1 MFLFT
6 PRMQEE
12 ITAVRSHAQ
21 PEPAFDKEDLTFQA
35 AGLDAEECAG
45 ALRERG
51 TVLVRGVVPHHLF
64 PPMID
69 DVERY
74 FRWLTNGQ
82 RPQEAALYA
91 SYGNIFF
98 ITVADFGNRSL
109 MNVLYHLVA
118 PPMSEALYAYFQAE
132 HISVFLGYSFIRR
145 HWRTDTMSLSPF
157 HQDSV
162 AVPVPAPMLSCWVPL
177 NRCGVTAPG
186 LEVVAQ
192 RLDSALPITD
202 KPATNHVRMEIDA
215 ALVERHYGENLWHPE
230 FDAGDAMLFD
240 SKCVH
245 RTHVTEAM
253 SAVRYSVE
261 LRFVATSLAPPEWVE
276 EKSGL
281 LVAVP
286 RPSRAAS

>member
-1 MFLFT
+1 ML
-6 PRMQEE
+6 EE
-12 ITAVRSHAQ
+12 NTSAHGRAQ
-21 PEPAFDKEDLTFQA
+21 PEPAFDAEGLTFQA

-45 ALRERG
+45 ALREHG
-51 TVLVRGVVPHHLF
+51 TVLVRGVMPNHLF

-69 DVERY
+69 DVEGY
-74 FRWLTNGQ
+74 FRWLTNGE
-82 RPQEAALYA
+82 RLQEVALYA
-91 SYGNIFF
+91 NYGNIFF
-98 ITVADFGNRSL
+98 ATVADFGSQSL
-109 MNVLYHLVA
+109 MNVLYQLMA
-118 PPMSEALYAYFQAE
+118 PPINDALYAYFQAE
-132 HISVFLGYSFIRR
+132 RISVFLGYSFIRR

-192 RLDSALPITD
+192 RLDAALPITD
-202 KPATNHVRMEIDA
+202 KPATNHARMEIDA
-215 ALVERHYGENLWHPE
+215 ALVERHYGENLWHPK

-245 RTHVTEAM
+245 RSHVTKAM

-286 RPSRAAS
+286 RPSRAAN

>member
-1 MFLFT
+1 ML
-6 PRMQEE
+6 EE
-12 ITAVRSHAQ
+12 STSAHGRAQ
-21 PEPAFDKEDLTFQA
+21 PEPAFDAEGLTFQA

-45 ALRERG
+45 ALREHG
-51 TVLVRGVVPHHLF
+51 TVLVRGVMPKHLF
-64 PPMID
+64 PPIID
-69 DVERY
+69 DVEGY
-74 FRWLTNGQ
+74 FRWLTKGE
-82 RPQEAALYA
+82 RLQEVALYA

-98 ITVADFGNRSL
+98 ATAADFGSQSL
-109 MNVLYHLVA
+109 MNVLYHLMA
-118 PPMSEALYAYFQAE
+118 PPMSEALYTYFQAE
-132 HISVFLGYSFIRR
+132 RISVFLGYSFIRR

-177 NRCGVTAPG
+177 TRCGVTAPG

-192 RLDSALPITD
+192 RLDTALPITD

-276 EKSGL
+276 SKGDL
-281 LVAVP
+281 LIAVP
-286 RPSRAAS
+286 PPSERG